1 MYTYGWSM
9 LMYDRNQHNIVIILQ
24 LKIHTLRKKK
34 YHKQNF
40 PGDPVV
46 KNLFANLGD
55 MGSTP
60 GPVRFHMPRG
70 SEACVP

>member
-24 LKIHTLRKKK
+24 LKINTLRKKK

-46 KNLFANLGD
+46 KNPFANLGD
-55 MGSTP
+55 MGSNP
-60 GPVRFHMPRG
+60 SPVRFHVPQG
-70 SEACVP
+70 EACVL